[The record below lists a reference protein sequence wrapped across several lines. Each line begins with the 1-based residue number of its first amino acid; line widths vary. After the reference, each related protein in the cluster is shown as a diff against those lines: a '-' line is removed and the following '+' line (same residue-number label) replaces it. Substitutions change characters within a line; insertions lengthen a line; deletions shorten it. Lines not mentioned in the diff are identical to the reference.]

1 MQSPVVFTD
10 ANVLYAA
17 ALRDLLI
24 ELAVAKDITIRWSEA
39 VHQEWTA
46 ALAKTRP
53 DLKPERIQRT
63 LRLLAAALP
72 DATVADSDD
81 LIPALRPPD
90 PDDRHVLAAAIK
102 GECQV
107 ILTFN
112 LVDFP
117 AEALAP
123 HNLVAMHPDT
133 FLSTLCATN
142 PEPLISAAARIR
154 GRLTRPPMSP
164 ADYLLA
170 LTQGL
175 LPATAQVL
183 APFSDKI

>member
-1 MQSPVVFTD
+1 MQNPVVFID

-24 ELAVAKDITIRWSEA
+24 ELAVAKDLTVRWSEA

-46 ALAKTRP
+46 ALAKSRP

-63 LRLLAAALP
+63 LALLAAALP
-72 DATVADSDD
+72 DASVADYDD
-81 LIPALRPPD
+81 LVPALQLPD

-102 GECQV
+102 GQCQV

-112 LVDFP
+112 LADFP

-133 FLSTLCATN
+133 FLSALSATN
-142 PEPLISAAARIR
+142 PAPLISAAARVR
-154 GRLTRPPMSP
+154 ARLTRPPMSP

-170 LTQGL
+170 LRQGS
-175 LPATAQVL
+175 LPATAQAI
-183 APFSDKI
+183 APFQDQI